1 MLTCRLSRQRSIVV
15 AGLAA
20 LIMISTAGCTSV
32 SPLEELQVE
41 LDRSGASKVPIGRDG
56 LAISLHPRKQVFKK
70 NEPVLIDVRLT
81 NVTNSTQLP
90 ADINVYTEIQTDGL
104 LLFLDVFRVD
114 GVRKPAYQSL
124 AREVGEETQLGE
136 LTHFV
141 TLQPGFS
148 ISRPLQFADFPTGIY
163 ELTVRYDCRFKYCRL
178 SPRLKKED
186 IMKLENATGVSGF
199 VKLWQGTLIS
209 NVVVFEVVD
218 ADKK

>member
-1 MLTCRLSRQRSIVV
+1 VHTCRLSRQRSIAV

-41 LDRSGASKVPIGRDG
+41 LDRSGASKVPIGREG
-56 LAISLHPRKQVFKK
+56 LAVSLHPRKQVFKK

-104 LLFLDVFRVD
+104 LLFLDVFRLD

-136 LTHFV
+136 LTRLFRMWLYSKWWMRTRSSGV
-141 TLQPGFS
+141 SAGGRMPGAVS
-148 ISRPLQFADFPTGIY
+148 VSRPEDQD
-163 ELTVRYDCRFKYCRL
+163 TVRVTCLFPLTSEGRCA
-178 SPRLKKED
+178 
-186 IMKLENATGVSGF
+186 KLM
-199 VKLWQGTLIS
+199 
-209 NVVVFEVVD
+209 
-218 ADKK
+218 